1 MSANLLVVS
10 SCLGCQVRV
19 IPMMSTFN
27 QGHTLGM
34 CGVQNEEIDC
44 NPDILEL
51 VMTIYIYIYMLPFMP

>member
-1 MSANLLVVS
+1 
-10 SCLGCQVRV
+10 
-19 IPMMSTFN
+19 MMSTFN